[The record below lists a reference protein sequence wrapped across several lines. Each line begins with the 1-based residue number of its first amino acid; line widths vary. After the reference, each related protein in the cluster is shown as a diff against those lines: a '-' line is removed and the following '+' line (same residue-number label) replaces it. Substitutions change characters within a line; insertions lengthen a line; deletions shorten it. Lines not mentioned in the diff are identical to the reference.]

1 MRRSGLSSAVVV
13 LALLPLAGVGQQALE
28 RQREGWAR
36 TYTGTLPAALRLRVN
51 GHGPVTVN
59 AGAARS
65 FSYTVRL
72 SVRAASEAEARRIL
86 DRAPLQV
93 VTQGDTLV
101 LTAPG
106 GAVMAR
112 ITVKAPRLSAVAI
125 GTSDGA
131 VEASGIDGT
140 LDVNSRAGE
149 ILADRIHGRCALATG
164 GGDVRIGTVGGP
176 VECTTSGGN
185 ITLKLARGDV
195 RLETF
200 GGDITAEQVDGS
212 VQAQTAGGGV
222 HVHMAGGSVNA
233 ATGGGEIVIDKAN
246 GTVTARN
253 MAGPVEVG
261 AAAGVHC
268 ESASG
273 GVRLSRISGPMRV
286 STSMG
291 NIMADLAGAHLAESF
306 LATSSGDITVMIPSN
321 LGVTIRAENAM
332 ADTMRRIISDFPAIS
347 LRRQGS
353 RVIGQGAVNGG
364 GPLLQI
370 SDTGGTIFIRRQ

>member
-1 MRRSGLSSAVVV
+1 MKQSGFLSAVVV
-13 LALLPLAGVGQQALE
+13 LALMPLAGEGQEAPRRE
-28 RQREGWAR
+28 RDGWVR
-36 TYTGTLPAALRLRVN
+36 TYTGTLPAAARLRVN

-59 AGAARS
+59 AGGSAAFS
-65 FSYTVRL
+65 FSVRL
-72 SVRAASEAEARRIL
+72 SVRARSEGEARRIL

-106 GAVMAR
+106 GAIMAR
-112 ITVKAPRLSAVAI
+112 VLVKAPRLGAVAI

-131 VEASGIDGT
+131 VEATGIDGT

-149 ILADRIHGRCALATG
+149 IAVDRVRGKCTLITG
-164 GGDVRIGTVGGP
+164 GGDVHIGTVDGP
-176 VECTTSGGN
+176 LECTTNGGN
-185 ITLKLARGDV
+185 ISLKLARGDA
-195 RLETF
+195 RLETY
-200 GGDITAEQVDGS
+200 GGDISADQVDG
-212 VQAQTAGGGV
+212 VVRAQTAGGGV
-222 HVHMAGGSVNA
+222 HIRLAGASVT
-233 ATGGGEIVIDKAN
+233 ATSGGGEIVIEKAN
-246 GTVTARN
+246 GTVTAHN

-291 NIMADLAGAHLAESF
+291 NILADLAGARLADSI
-306 LATSSGDITVMIPSN
+306 LATASGDITVLIPSN

-332 ADTMRRIISDFPAIS
+332 ADSMRRIISDFPGIAS
-347 LRRQGS
+347 RRQGS
-353 RVIGQGAVNGG
+353 RLVATGAVNGG

-370 SDTGGTIFIRRQ
+370 SDTGGTIFIRKQ